1 MDRLESMS
9 LLLAVV
15 EAGSLSA
22 AARKVGMPLASLSRK
37 ISDLERHLDARLFNR
52 STRQLSL
59 TDAGRSYVAACRRI
73 LDDIGEAERAVAG
86 EYSAARGELA
96 ITAPILF
103 GQLHVLPVVTEFLTA
118 YPDVDVRMD
127 LSDHVTHLLD
137 EHIDVGLRIGSLP
150 DSSLMAARVGVMRW
164 VVCASPDYLATHGE
178 PHQPEALAG
187 HACVSFERL
196 FGGAQW
202 LFQQDGQLK
211 EISMH
216 ARLRV
221 NTAAAAVEAAVEG
234 TGIVRVFAYQAEGA
248 IRSGKL
254 KTILE
259 AYEPEPAPVHLVY
272 PGQGQL
278 PLKLRAFLDFAAPRL
293 RARLSSTS

>member
-9 LLLAVV
+9 LLLAVA

-22 AARKVGMPLASLSRK
+22 AARKIGMPLASLSRK
-37 ISDLERHLDARLFNR
+37 ISDLERHLNARLFNR

-96 ITAPILF
+96 VTAPILF
-103 GQLHVLPVVTEFLTA
+103 GQLHVLPVVTEFLA
-118 YPDVDVRMD
+118 VYPDVDVRMD

-137 EHIDVGLRIGSLP
+137 EHIDVGLRIGRLP
-150 DSSLMAARVGVMRW
+150 DSNLMATRVGIMRW
-164 VVCASPDYLATHGE
+164 VVCASPEYLATHGE

-196 FGGAQW
+196 SGAQW
-202 LFQQDGQLK
+202 LFQQNGQLK
-211 EISMH
+211 EIAIH

-221 NTAAAAVEAAVEG
+221 NTAAAAVEAATAG
-234 TGIVRVFAYQAEGA
+234 TGIVRVFAYQAESA

-254 KTILE
+254 KTVLE
-259 AYEPEPAPVHLVY
+259 TYELEPAPVHLVY

-293 RARLSSTS
+293 RARLSNIG